1 MYGSLTPRQ
10 IIDLLGM
17 RPHPEGG
24 HYVETYRHAP
34 PDGGRGASTAIYFL
48 LQAGEYSHW
57 HRVVDADEVWH
68 WHAGAPLV
76 LTLSPNGHDA
86 SARHLG
92 PDLAAGQRPQLVV
105 PANHW
110 QTAVSLGAWTLVGCT
125 VAPAFRFESF
135 ELAPPDWRPT
145 PRKAGG
151 A

>member
-1 MYGSLTPRQ
+1 MQDLTPRQ

-17 RPHPEGG
+17 KPHPEGG
-24 HYVETYRHAP
+24 HYVETYRQVP
-34 PDGGRGASTAIYFL
+34 PDGGRGTSTAIYFL

-76 LTLSPNGHDA
+76 LTISPNGHDA
-86 SARHLG
+86 AAHHLG
-92 PDLAAGQRPQLVV
+92 PDLPAGQRPQLVV

-110 QTAVSLGAWTLVGCT
+110 QTAESLGRWTLVGCT
-125 VAPAFRFESF
+125 VSPAFEFGKF

-145 PRKAGG
+145 PRAPGPR
-151 A
+151 